1 MGSVRFSKFGK
12 DLKFFSQVEH
22 SDLRK
27 LEQELARFRPD
38 SPAVFDLNGVEFL
51 GYSYAKQTIRRS
63 FKRFLDGQYK
73 LSAIV
78 LQYDGDDYG
87 VRLDGVRA
95 ALAEQNLTIW
105 LLVGDQWIPFGYLS
119 TDGIK
124 DSDKEKRKKAK
135 MKDILDLLKRTGEC
149 ATNEISSSLG
159 LSLQNANHLLQ
170 ELAYMHLIDRRK
182 VSSPTGGPLFVNK
195 MVDV

>member
-1 MGSVRFSKFGK
+1 MRSVRFREFGE
-12 DLKFFSQVEH
+12 DLKFSSQAEQT
-22 SDLRK
+22 DLRK

-78 LQYDGDDYG
+78 LQYDGDDYD
-87 VRLDGVRA
+87 VLLDGVRA
-95 ALAEQNLTIW
+95 ALAEQNLTMW

-124 DSDKEKRKKAK
+124 DPDKEKRKKAK
-135 MKDILDLLKRTGEC
+135 MKYILDLLKRTGEC
-149 ATNEISSSLG
+149 ATNKISSSLG

-195 MVDV
+195 MVAV